1 MHTYNIAHI
10 YSYISYKLIC
20 NTTSSFGCIACSC
33 FLMKSPL
40 PNKTIQVWPIYKFLV
55 LASRRHLGSDI
66 SCEDCIAITSH
77 VFAMPKLFVPVSF
90 LFFFFL
96 NFTFS
101 HDVMWRGVTGWW
113 LLLLVFNILKSLFES
128 EDHQYGSTFWNL
140 PKRQWNWQKYIVFLA
155 WHISFFV
162 DERCLAIA
170 PS

>member
-1 MHTYNIAHI
+1 MQQNFVVSLY
-10 YSYISYKLIC
+10 C
-20 NTTSSFGCIACSC
+20 NRF

-40 PNKTIQVWPIYKFLV
+40 RKRSSKFGQFTTSLSWLFADISAQTSRVRIVLQSHLTFACNAEALRAREFLV
-55 LASRRHLGSDI
+55 FLKFHMNMMW
-66 SCEDCIAITSH
+66 CES
-77 VFAMPKLFVPVSF
+77 
-90 LFFFFL
+90 
-96 NFTFS
+96 
-101 HDVMWRGVTGWW
+101 VTGWW

>member
-1 MHTYNIAHI
+1 MQHNFFSWLY
-10 YSYISYKLIC
+10 C
-20 NTTSSFGCIACSC
+20 NRFFSWKVHFPRDHPSLANLQIPCLGFPKTSR
-33 FLMKSPL
+33 L
-40 PNKTIQVWPIYKFLV
+40 
-55 LASRRHLGSDI
+55 RHLVWGLYCNHI
-66 SCEDCIAITSH
+66 SRLP
-77 VFAMPKLFVPVSF
+77 AMPKLFVPVSF
-90 LFFFFL
+90 LFFFL

-101 HDVMWRGVTGWW
+101 HDVMWRGVTGWCYFCW
-113 LLLLVFNILKSLFES
+113 VFNILKSLFES